1 MNPLLWFVW
10 VAQVVLIYKW
20 AVSKQPLLLLLER
33 KGLLQSFRGI
43 TMIKR
48 RKLPRDKSKV
58 NKRKEGKF
66 SEVKMSAARR
76 EWS

>member
-1 MNPLLWFVW
+1 M
-10 VAQVVLIYKW
+10 IYKW
-20 AVSKQPLLLLLER
+20 AVSKQPLPLLLER
-33 KGLLQSFRGI
+33 KGLLQSFRGR

-66 SEVKMSAARR
+66 SEVKTNAAKC